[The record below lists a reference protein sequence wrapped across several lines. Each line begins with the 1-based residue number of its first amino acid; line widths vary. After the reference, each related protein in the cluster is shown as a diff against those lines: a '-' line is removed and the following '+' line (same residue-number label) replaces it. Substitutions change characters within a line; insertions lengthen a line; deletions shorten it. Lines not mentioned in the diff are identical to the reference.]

1 MTQTRQKAT
10 RPALIRRAGLALGL
24 AMASAAPAAS
34 GEEAPRFALPVDCE
48 LGESCYIQNYPDT
61 LPAEERA
68 ADYACGP
75 LTYDT
80 HKGTDFALPSLRA
93 MRAGV
98 NVRAAL
104 GGTVLGTRDEMPDTG
119 LDRSNPE
126 AIAGRE
132 CGNGIVIDHGDGW
145 VSQYCHMKRGSISVR
160 KGDVVGTGTLL
171 GEIGLSGRTEF
182 AHLHFAVRHNGKTVD
197 PFDPYDTARCAAAE
211 ATLWQKTPPYAPG
224 GILSTGFS
232 TRVPGFDE
240 IKAGESHAEA
250 LAGTAPALVL
260 WGYMFGVKTGDTV
273 RLRFSGPDGFAF
285 DHSVRIE
292 RTQALA
298 FRAAGKRKPPSG
310 WRAGVY
316 DGVIE
321 LQRAGKT
328 LSRENTHVTITP

>member
-1 MTQTRQKAT
+1 MPRLQKAA
-10 RPALIRRAGLALGL
+10 RPALIRRVGVLLTL
-24 AMASAAPAAS
+24 AMASGAAA
-34 GEEAPRFALPVDCE
+34 EEPPRFALPVDCE

-132 CGNGIVIDHGDGW
+132 CGNGIVIGHGGGW
-145 VSQYCHMKRGSISVR
+145 VSQYCHMKRGSISVS
-160 KGDVVGTGTLL
+160 KGDTVRTGDLL

-182 AHLHFAVRHNGKTVD
+182 AHLHFAVRRNGKVVD
-197 PFDPYDTARCAAAE
+197 PFDPFDMARCAAAE
-211 ATLWQKTPPYAPG
+211 ATLWQETPPYTPG
-224 GILSTGFS
+224 GILSAGFS
-232 TRVPGFDE
+232 TRVRGFGE
-240 IKAGESHAEA
+240 IKAGESHAES
-250 LAGTAPALVL
+250 LPRSAPALVL
-260 WGYMFGVKTGDTV
+260 WGYMFGVKSGDIL
-273 RLRFSGPDGFAF
+273 RLRFTGPEGFEF
-285 DHSVRIE
+285 EHSVRLE
-292 RTQALA
+292 RTQAQA
-298 FRAAGKRKPPSG
+298 FRAAGKRRPQTG
-310 WRAGVY
+310 WNPGVY
-316 DGVIE
+316 DGAIE
-321 LQRAGKT
+321 LRRDGKT
-328 LSRENTHVTITP
+328 LSHATTRVTITP

>member
-1 MTQTRQKAT
+1 
-10 RPALIRRAGLALGL
+10 
-24 AMASAAPAAS
+24 MASGVAA
-34 GEEAPRFALPVDCE
+34 EAPPRFALPLDCE

-61 LPAEERA
+61 LPAKDRA

-93 MRAGV
+93 MQAGV

-104 GGTVLGTRDEMPDTG
+104 AGTVLGTRDEMPDTG

-132 CGNGIVIDHGDGW
+132 CGNGVVIDHGAGW

-160 KGDVVGTGTLL
+160 KGDTVETGALL

-197 PFDPYDTARCAAAE
+197 PFDPFGTARCAAAE
-211 ATLWQKTPPYAPG
+211 ATLWQETPPYAPG
-224 GILSTGFS
+224 GILSAGFS
-232 TRVPGFDE
+232 TRVPGMGE
-240 IKAGESHAEA
+240 IKAGDSHSETLPKA
-250 LAGTAPALVL
+250 APALVL
-260 WGYMFGVKTGDTV
+260 WGYMFGVKEADTV
-273 RLRFSGPDGFAF
+273 RLRFTGPEGFEF
-285 DHSVRIE
+285 EHSVRLE
-292 RTQALA
+292 RTQAQA
-298 FRAAGKRKPPSG
+298 FRAAGKRRPQSG
-310 WRAGVY
+310 WPAGVY

-321 LQRAGKT
+321 LRRDGKT
-328 LSRENTHVTITP
+328 LAQATTRVKITP